1 MSGSGLPP
9 LFKTAPKTGVP
20 TGNIGM
26 PMPTTSALDQLLLQK
41 GNYGDAGAISQGFT
55 PQQLKMIP
63 RIPTGGLLNNQ
74 SSSYFTPPRMPQAPK
89 TGLFDNF
96 ASNLMNNNLFMLGAA
111 LSDRSKPFAQNFANF
126 QNNMLQRQLLG
137 RQLQQQDFAN
147 RLALADFGIKQAT
160 AGIPKYKSVQ
170 YFQSPDGKTTLS
182 GFLTDR
188 GLVDQSGNPLSIPAG
203 YKPFNQPSQMLN
215 VNMPAPQQEAAR
227 KLMIEEKVYVPQI
240 TNFQNQAMQSRS
252 YATTSQNLVDIGR
265 GLEGGTI
272 NEIKREIKK
281 LLPEFD
287 FTGVTN
293 LENAKAQAFEAYLQK
308 SIPAQRVAGSGSTSD
323 IEFRGF
329 KASLPNLLLTQ
340 TGREAVAEAANVF
353 ARRDAKVADYASNLL
368 TQGKY
373 SVTAVN
379 QYADKIAK
387 EIPLPDSYFK
397 EQENFLTRQGF

>member
-9 LFKTAPKTGVP
+9 LFKTVPKTGVP

-26 PMPTTSALDQLLLQK
+26 TMPTTSRLDQALLQK
-41 GNYGDAGAISQGFT
+41 GSYGDAGKLSQMFS
-55 PQQLKMIP
+55 PEQLKMIP
-63 RIPTGGLLNNQ
+63 RLPTAGLLNNQ
-74 SSSYFTPPRMPQAPK
+74 SSSYFTPPKMPQAPK
-89 TGLFDNF
+89 TGLLDNF
-96 ASNLMNNNLFMLGAA
+96 GSNLMNNNLFMLGAA

-126 QNNMLQRQLLG
+126 QNNMLQRQMMG
-137 RQLQQQDFAN
+137 RQLQQQDFTN
-147 RLALADFGIKQAT
+147 RLALADLGIKQAT

-188 GLVDQSGNPLSIPAG
+188 GLVDQSGNRLDIPAG

-215 VNMPAPQQEAAR
+215 VNMPPPQQEAAR
-227 KLMIEEKVYVPQI
+227 RLMIEEKVFVPQI
-240 TNFQNQAMQSRS
+240 TNFQNQAMQSRN

-287 FTGVTN
+287 FTGIED

-323 IEFRGF
+323 IEFKGF

-340 TGREAVAEAANVF
+340 TGREAVAEAANIF
-353 ARRDAKVADYASNLL
+353 ARRDAKVADYAANLL
-368 TQGKY
+368 AEGKY
-373 SVTAVN
+373 TITAVN

-387 EIPLPDSYFK
+387 EMPLPDKYFR
-397 EQENFLTRQGF
+397 EQEDFLAGQGF